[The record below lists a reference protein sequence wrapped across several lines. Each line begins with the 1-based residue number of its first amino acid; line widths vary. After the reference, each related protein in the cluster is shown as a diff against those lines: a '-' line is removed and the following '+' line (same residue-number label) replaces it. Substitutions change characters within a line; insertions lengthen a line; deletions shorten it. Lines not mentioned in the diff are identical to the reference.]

1 MNTGPGKPA
10 CLLLVLV
17 AALAACTRATLPPP
31 TSATTQPTARSE
43 ESRAAEAQ
51 KLDQVLLRFQ
61 KGTSLIE
68 NGKLKEARA
77 AFESLRTSYPHVSVF
92 HNNLG
97 VVYKRLGLLPE
108 AVAAYQQAIK
118 IQPEYPEAYYNL
130 GLALREQGEF
140 RRAEDAYRRALSAAP
155 NFRDAE
161 FNLAVL
167 YDLYLNEPNKAI
179 EHYQTYLASG
189 GEGQEEVAIWIAAL
203 QKRADRAKEAP

>member
-1 MNTGPGKPA
+1 
-10 CLLLVLV
+10 
-17 AALAACTRATLPPP
+17 LAACTRATLPPP
-31 TSATTQPTARSE
+31 TPTTAQTTARTE
-43 ESRAAEAQ
+43 ESRTAEAQ

-68 NGKLKEARA
+68 NGKLQEARA
-77 AFESLRTSYPHVSVF
+77 VFENLRTGYPHVSVF

-140 RRAEDAYRRALSAAP
+140 RQAEDAYQRALSAAP
-155 NFRDAE
+155 DFRDADY
-161 FNLAVL
+161 NLAVL
-167 YDLYLNEPNKAI
+167 YDLYLNEPDKAI

-203 QKRADRAKEAP
+203 QKRVDRAKETP